1 MYRDMVFVILD
12 IDEFAHWASRFVPKD
27 YHARN
32 AFGKQRSAITY
43 CLCLVPSFVLYIGI
57 LSYKVTLTE
66 NSHESRCDFLPWYYV
81 GGEVKY

>member
-32 AFGKQRSAITY
+32 AFGKQRSAI
-43 CLCLVPSFVLYIGI
+43 LLLIVMPSA
-57 LSYKVTLTE
+57 
-66 NSHESRCDFLPWYYV
+66 
-81 GGEVKY
+81 

>member
-32 AFGKQRSAITY
+32 AFGKQHSAISY
-43 CLCLVPSFVLYIGI
+43 CYA
-57 LSYKVTLTE
+57 
-66 NSHESRCDFLPWYYV
+66 
-81 GGEVKY
+81 